1 MKRFKEIKKI
11 AKCMEKAKKLAE
23 QLEEKIETSDV
34 EWETAHFVSM
44 SKEEL
49 SHLDLVDDEYYVK
62 QYQGYIEDDFYG
74 WLYYATNIPGQYVK
88 VHFGSY

>member
-1 MKRFKEIKKI
+1 MKKFKEIKEI

-23 QLEEKIETSDV
+23 QLEEKIETSDID
-34 EWETAHFVSM
+34 WETAHFVSM

-62 QYQGYIEDDFYG
+62 QYQGYI
-74 WLYYATNIPGQYVK
+74 
-88 VHFGSY
+88 